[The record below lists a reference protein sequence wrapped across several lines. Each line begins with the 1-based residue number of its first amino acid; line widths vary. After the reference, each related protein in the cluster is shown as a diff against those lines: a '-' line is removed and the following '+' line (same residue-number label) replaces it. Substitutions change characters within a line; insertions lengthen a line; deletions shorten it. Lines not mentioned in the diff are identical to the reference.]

1 MYKDIKTRYF
11 YHAMYN
17 SIMYGIYASF
27 NHGYLKSYKNACV
40 QNIKSIFINNMF
52 NGFFIL
58 DLVHDF
64 NFMVSM

>member
-1 MYKDIKTRYF
+1 MLCIL
-11 YHAMYN
+11 N
-17 SIMYGIYASF
+17 SNMYGIHVYASF
-27 NHGYLKSYKNACV
+27 NHDYLKSWKNACV
-40 QNIKSIFINNMF
+40 QNIKSNLINNMF